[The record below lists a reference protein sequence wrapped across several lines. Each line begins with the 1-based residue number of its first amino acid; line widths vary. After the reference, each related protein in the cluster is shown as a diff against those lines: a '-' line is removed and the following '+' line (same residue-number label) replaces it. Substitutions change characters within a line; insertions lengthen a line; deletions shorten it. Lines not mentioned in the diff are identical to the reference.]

1 MRTFKALTVAAA
13 LAVLAGSPAVAQQPR
28 SDEGTNAN
36 GPITILK
43 NMQKEPDGVEVR
55 INGAQID
62 DLKTADYADIT
73 GDVHGGQNV
82 LTVRW
87 SGPLQ
92 KLNFKVA
99 YAASRNNFRDVVVVN
114 VDASKDNSLRQAGA
128 KTVSFTI
135 PG

>member
-1 MRTFKALTVAAA
+1 MRTVQALTVAAA
-13 LAVLAGSPAVAQQPR
+13 LAVLSAGPALAQQPR
-28 SDEGTNAN
+28 SDTGTDAN

-43 NMQKEPDGVEVR
+43 NMQAEPDGVEVDVD
-55 INGAQID
+55 GAQVD

-73 GDVHGGQNV
+73 GVVHRGQNT

-99 YAASRNNFRDVVVVN
+99 FAATRNNFKNVLVVQSN
-114 VDASKDNSLRQAGA
+114 AAIDASLRRAGA
-128 KTVSFTI
+128 KTLSFTI